1 MNKTGFYVFC
11 KPNQQPLSELEA
23 KFLIHRLL
31 SGKKSIDWEYDPQT
45 MSPNAFIGRGLE
57 DAPERISLSMHDV
70 PHHHSR
76 ILMEYWQNDTF
87 ICSITDLCYEPE
99 MSELLRLFRQ
109 VASIVHQNP
118 KPRFRYTLSQQGA
131 MPSK

>member
-11 KPNQQPLSELEA
+11 KPNQQPLSESEA

-31 SGKKSIDWEYDPQT
+31 SSEKGIDWEYDPQT

-57 DAPERISLSMHDV
+57 NATERISLSMHTV

-76 ILMEYWQNDTF
+76 ILMEYWKNETF
-87 ICSITDLCYEPE
+87 VCSVTDLCYEPE
-99 MSELLRLFRQ
+99 MSELLRLFQQ
-109 VASIVHQNP
+109 VASAVHKNP
-118 KPRFRYTLSQQGA
+118 KPQIRYLHSA
-131 MPSK
+131 SKA